1 MSWAIRGATP
11 DDAALLAEH
20 RGLVC
25 LDVYG
30 WEEATVR
37 AQIPVW
43 TAFFADMLAENR
55 YLGWIA
61 HDGASVLGSGA
72 LLVNAIVP
80 RPGHPGD
87 RYGRVHSVW
96 VEPAARRRGIARGIM
111 LELIEYARAAMLVR
125 LVLHPSDVARP
136 LYAALGFT
144 QQDEMALALSGA

>member
-1 MSWAIRGATP
+1 VSWAIRRATP
-11 DDAALLAEH
+11 GDAALLARH

-25 LDVYG
+25 LAVYG
-30 WEEATVR
+30 WDEATVD

-43 TAFFADMLAENR
+43 TAFFADMLAESR
-55 YLGWIA
+55 YLGWVA
-61 HDGASVLGSGA
+61 HDGETVLGSGA

-96 VEPAARRRGIARGIM
+96 VEPAARRQGIARAIM
-111 LELIEYARAAMLVR
+111 LELIDYARAAMLVR

-144 QQDEMALALSGA
+144 QQDEMALPLSGP

>member
-1 MSWAIRGATP
+1 VSWAIRRATP
-11 DDAALLAEH
+11 DDAALLARH

-25 LDVYG
+25 LAVYG
-30 WEEATVR
+30 WDEATVD
-37 AQIPVW
+37 AQMPVW
-43 TAFFADMLAENR
+43 TAFFTDMLAESR
-55 YLGWIA
+55 YLGWVA
-61 HDGASVLGSGA
+61 HDGETVLGSGA

-96 VEPAARRRGIARGIM
+96 VEPAARRSGIARAIM
-111 LELIEYARAAMLVR
+111 LELIDYARTAMLVR

-144 QQDEMALALSGA
+144 QQDEMALPLSGT

>member
-1 MSWAIRGATP
+1 MSWAIRRATP
-11 DDAALLAEH
+11 ADASLLAEH

-25 LDVYG
+25 LAVYG
-30 WEEATVR
+30 WDEATVA
-37 AQIPVW
+37 AQTPVW
-43 TAFFADMLAENR
+43 TAFFRDMLAENR

-61 HDGASVLGSGA
+61 HDGARAVGSGA

-96 VEPAARRRGIARGIM
+96 VEPAARRQGIARAIM
-111 LELIEYARAAMLVR
+111 LELIDYARTAMLVR

-136 LYAALGFT
+136 LYASLGFT
-144 QQDEMALALSGA
+144 QQDEMALALPVG